1 MISSSNLVRPKVT
14 SSNGRAM
21 GRYEHKNRYQVL
33 GADAEDEDDESE
45 DSLAEPLVDTDV
57 EVSDAEGGEPDDL
70 VVSDAMEEKHKVWF
84 SKAMRQAG
92 REPSS

>member
-1 MISSSNLVRPKVT
+1 MAQGSEVIGFHQAECAMISSSNLVRPKVT

-57 EVSDAEGGEPDDL
+57 EV
-70 VVSDAMEEKHKVWF
+70 
-84 SKAMRQAG
+84 
-92 REPSS
+92 